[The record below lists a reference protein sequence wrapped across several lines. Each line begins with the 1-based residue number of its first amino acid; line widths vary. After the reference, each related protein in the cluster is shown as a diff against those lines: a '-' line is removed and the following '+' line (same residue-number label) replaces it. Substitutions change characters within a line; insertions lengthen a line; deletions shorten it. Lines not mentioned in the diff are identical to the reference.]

1 MYPTNQLNDFYL
13 RQSQPYQQTFNFP
26 PNPQPS
32 VPQIKANWVSSI
44 EEAKASQIDFV
55 STNIFL
61 DTASGNI
68 YLKRIGDNGKPQF
81 ITYIIEED
89 VKSADPLSEINSRLS
104 NIESVLGGLKN
115 ESIPGNAGIKQ
126 SEPVPY
132 PTITKQNERHDET
145 KPTGVSENAGNGW
158 RKK

>member
-1 MYPTNQLNDFYL
+1 MYQNPMNDYYL
-13 RQSQPYQQTFNFP
+13 RQPYQQTFNFP
-26 PNPQPS
+26 PQQ
-32 VPQIKANWVSSI
+32 PQIKANWVSSI
-44 EEAKASQIDFV
+44 EEARASQIDFV

-61 DTASGNI
+61 DTASGKI

-89 VKSADPLSEINSRLS
+89 VQEKDPLTEINSRLL
-104 NIESVLGGLKN
+104 NIENFLGGLRN
-115 ESIPGNAGIKQ
+115 ESVPSNTSVQQ

-132 PTITKQNERHDET
+132 STVTKQNESNDET
-145 KPTGVSENAGNGW
+145 KSTGFPKDAGNGW

>member
-1 MYPTNQLNDFYL
+1 MYQNPMNDFYL
-13 RQSQPYQQTFNFP
+13 RQAQPYQQTFNFP
-26 PNPQPS
+26 PQQ
-32 VPQIKANWVSSI
+32 PQIKANWVSSI
-44 EEAKASQIDFV
+44 EEARASQIDFV

-61 DTASGNI
+61 DTASGKI

-89 VKSADPLSEINSRLS
+89 VQEKDPLTEINSRLL
-104 NIESVLGGLKN
+104 NIENFLGGLRN
-115 ESIPGNAGIKQ
+115 ESISSNAGVQQ

-132 PTITKQNERHDET
+132 TATAKQNESNDET
-145 KPTGVSENAGNGW
+145 KSAGFPKDAGNGW